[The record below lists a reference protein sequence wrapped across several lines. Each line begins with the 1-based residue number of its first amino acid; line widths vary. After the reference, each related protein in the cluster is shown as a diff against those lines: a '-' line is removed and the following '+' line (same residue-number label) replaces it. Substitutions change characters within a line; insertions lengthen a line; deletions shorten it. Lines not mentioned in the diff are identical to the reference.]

1 MDLFSYIILILVIL
15 TKRVNTPNNFKNS
28 EQITELEQKI
38 KMMAEEI
45 NSLKN
50 NYLVEDVEDDEEN
63 WHDDDGGR
71 YEFQGHL

>member
-15 TKRVNTPNNFKNS
+15 TKRVNTKNNFKNS
-28 EQITELEQKI
+28 GQITELEQKI

-71 YEFQGHL
+71 YEFQGQI

>member
-15 TKRVNTPNNFKNS
+15 TKRVNTKNNFKNS
-28 EQITELEQKI
+28 DHFTELEQKI

-71 YEFQGHL
+71 YEFQGQI